1 MNCGTVAIAVMQHQV
16 MIIQIIQGT
25 SLPNRSF
32 SGTKFSQIHY
42 IAASGH
48 SHRRRDRWL
57 DVHTYTPFGDH
68 LFLASS
74 VPQARIAA
82 SDLLAVFPF
91 RTTTTDMIELP
102 AQAYQEF
109 LQLKAKHQ
117 KKQENLWRTWKAKL
131 R

>member
-1 MNCGTVAIAVMQHQV
+1 MNRGTVAIAIVQHQV
-16 MIIQIIQGT
+16 MIIQLVQG
-25 SLPNRSF
+25 
-32 SGTKFSQIHY
+32 Y
-42 IAASGH
+42 
-48 SHRRRDRWL
+48 SHHRRDRWL
-57 DVHTYTPFGDH
+57 DVYTYTPFGDH

-74 VPQARIAA
+74 VPQARIAS
-82 SDLLAVFPF
+82 SDLLTIFPF

-117 KKQENLWRTWKAKL
+117 KKQESLWRAWKAKL

>member
-1 MNCGTVAIAVMQHQV
+1 MNRGTVAIAVVQHQV
-16 MIIQIIQGT
+16 MIIQITQST
-25 SLPNRSF
+25 
-32 SGTKFSQIHY
+32 
-42 IAASGH
+42 ASGQPH
-48 SHRRRDRWL
+48 HRRDRWL
-57 DVHTYTPFGDH
+57 DVYTYTPFGDH

-82 SDLLAVFPF
+82 SDLLTVFPF

-109 LQLKAKHQ
+109 LQLQAKHQ
-117 KKQENLWRTWKAKL
+117 KKQENLWRAWKAKL